1 MINMKYKLN
10 KLETK
15 TTNNFKVNELEID
28 LEVKPLNTK
37 KFYEIEGLNV
47 NQTIKNK
54 KITSKVGLD
63 FNKYLEVEINITKSS
78 QKPLLLNYYF
88 EKENSLVSKLK
99 ITYEKDISRDIIIRY
114 QSIDNM
120 HHFNF
125 LVEKIKMKENSMGTI
140 TYLNNLNSTS
150 TNIISYEGTSADNSS
165 ITHNIIDLGGN
176 IRIYNASIES
186 TGNYSKNYFNNLYIG
201 KDNDI
206 IDMNYLLK
214 NIGEKSHNE
223 LKVEGLLKDNA
234 TKVFKGTIDFLK
246 GAKKAIGKE
255 SESCLLLSD
264 TAISRSLPMMLCHE
278 EDVEGSHGVST
289 GKVSKDKLFYLMTKG
304 LSKKEAERL
313 IVKAN
318 FNSIIQ
324 SIKEEKI
331 QEEILEKIEN
341 MI

>member
-28 LEVKPLNTK
+28 LEVKPFNTK
-37 KFYEIEGLNV
+37 KIYEVEGLNIS
-47 NQTIKNK
+47 QTIKNK

-88 EKENSLVSKLK
+88 EKENSLISKLK
-99 ITYEKDISRDIIIRY
+99 IIYEKDISRDIIIRY

-125 LVEKIKMKENSMGTI
+125 LVETIEMKENSIGTI
-140 TYLNNLNSTS
+140 TYLNNLNSKS
-150 TNIISYEGTSADNSS
+150 TNIISYEGTLADNSS

-186 TGNYSKNYFNNLYIG
+186 IGNYSKNYFNNLYIG

-206 IDMNYLLK
+206 IDMNYLFK
-214 NIGEKSHNE
+214 NKGEKSLNE

-255 SESCLLLSD
+255 SENCLLLSD

-318 FNSIIQ
+318 FNSVIQ

>member
-15 TTNNFKVNELEID
+15 TTDNFKVNELEID
-28 LEVKPLNTK
+28 LEVKPFNTK
-37 KFYEIEGLNV
+37 KIYEIEGLNIS
-47 NQTIKNK
+47 QTIKNK

-88 EKENSLVSKLK
+88 EKENSLISKLK
-99 ITYEKDISRDIIIRY
+99 IIYEKDISRDIIIRY
-114 QSIDNM
+114 QSIDSMN
-120 HHFNF
+120 HFNF
-125 LVEKIKMKENSMGTI
+125 LVETIEMKENSTGTI
-140 TYLNNLNSTS
+140 TYLNNLNSKS
-150 TNIISYEGTSADNSS
+150 TNIISYEGRLADNSS

-186 TGNYSKNYFNNLYIG
+186 IGNYSKNYFNNLYIG

-206 IDMNYLLK
+206 IDMNYLFK
-214 NIGEKSHNE
+214 NKGEKSLNE

-246 GAKKAIGKE
+246 GTKKAIGKE
-255 SESCLLLSD
+255 SENCLLLSD

-289 GKVSKDKLFYLMTKG
+289 GKVSKDKLFYLMTRG

-318 FNSIIQ
+318 FNSVIQ

>member
-15 TTNNFKVNELEID
+15 TTDNFKVNELEID
-28 LEVKPLNTK
+28 LEVKPFNTK
-37 KFYEIEGLNV
+37 KIYEIEGLNIS
-47 NQTIKNK
+47 QTIKNK

-88 EKENSLVSKLK
+88 EKENSLISKLK
-99 ITYEKDISRDIIIRY
+99 IIYEKDISRDIIIRY
-114 QSIDNM
+114 QSIDSMN
-120 HHFNF
+120 HFNF
-125 LVEKIKMKENSMGTI
+125 LVETIEMKENSTGTI
-140 TYLNNLNSTS
+140 TYLNNLNSKS
-150 TNIISYEGTSADNSS
+150 TNIISYEGTLADNSS

-186 TGNYSKNYFNNLYIG
+186 IGNYSKNYFNNLYIG

-206 IDMNYLLK
+206 IDMNYLFK
-214 NIGEKSHNE
+214 NKGEKSLNE

-255 SESCLLLSD
+255 SENCLLLSD

-289 GKVSKDKLFYLMTKG
+289 GKVSKDKLFYLMTRG

-318 FNSIIQ
+318 FNSVIQ